1 MFTLQ
6 VVASL
11 TVALASYHKAVATPA
26 PSDPCAAIAGK
37 LFALPA
43 DVLACEKS
51 FPFNETLRQNVLTT
65 VSRVF
70 DFYTFENWY
79 LDSPAP
85 FQESTNNIRANL
97 TRINTTQYDTDY
109 DFNIDLYDF
118 TTQLNDGHTRWFT
131 NCYTNWQNILPAPF
145 INVELNGTQ
154 GVYIAPDSVDFINL
168 IGTSYTDLLEE
179 MEFDWQRLSGAQITS
194 IEGQDP
200 YDYAD
205 FVADT
210 VSGNYLD
217 HGVRVNSVFSSY
229 RISGTDFSQRLG
241 DLAGPTGVKQTSLEV
256 KLIVANS
263 TTEET
268 VTIPFIASFLGVA
281 FTDQASYWENNCAAN
296 PDTNGVDLRTSGL
309 TRRLNE
315 TPRRRLAK
323 GNIIDKSNDSA
334 IGLPPQFLPTAPQVD
349 GSEDVIKNF
358 ILPDNIT
365 GVMFVGS
372 FEPDDFD
379 QFQADTVAAISAF
392 QSAGVSR
399 LLIDLTNN
407 GGGFVCLG
415 QFLFQYLA
423 GSNIGYPGFVSTNRA
438 NLLAQKIVAADI
450 ALGNDDTIT
459 FYSADNWAFLNDTE
473 MSASYD
479 YIDPSLPFTVNAVN
493 EPTSQRFHDTCQ
505 LSFTQTIPEDP
516 PFPTESVAIVSNGNC
531 ASTCAMFSTLMNER
545 LQTKIA
551 VFGGKPG
558 ENVEFKGMA
567 GNQVLEWADIDTE
580 IKTAGLKDDP
590 LAPPDLLVSGDFR
603 HNWRTAWS
611 WLNESI
617 PIAFLSELP
626 KLRFPFTL
634 ETYNNPQNLWVYAA
648 SQLFS

>member
-1 MFTLQ
+1 MLPLQ
-6 VVASL
+6 SLASL
-11 TVALASYHKAVATPA
+11 AAVVTSYHQAFAAPA

-37 LFALPA
+37 LFVLPA
-43 DVLACEKS
+43 DVLACERS

-79 LDSPAP
+79 LDSPPP

-97 TRINTTQYDTDY
+97 TRIKTTQYETDY

-145 INVELNGTQ
+145 INVEINGTQ
-154 GVYIAPDSVDFINL
+154 GVYIAPDTVDFISL
-168 IGTSYTDLLEE
+168 IGTNYTDLLDE
-179 MEFDWQRLSGAQITS
+179 MGFDWQRLAGAQVTAL
-194 IEGQDP
+194 EGQDP

-210 VSGNYLD
+210 VSGNFLD

-256 KLIVANS
+256 KLITVNS

-268 VTIPFIASFLGVA
+268 VSIPYIAGFLGVA
-281 FTDQASYWENNCAAN
+281 FTDQASYWENNCAAT
-296 PDTNGVDLRTSGL
+296 PDTNGMDLRSSGSSRVS
-309 TRRLNE
+309 TA
-315 TPRRRLAK
+315 TPRRRLAQ

-334 IGLPPQFLPTAPQVD
+334 VGLPPQFIPTAPQID
-349 GSEDVIKNF
+349 GSEGVIKNF
-358 ILPDNIT
+358 ILPDNQT

-392 QSAGVSR
+392 QSAGISR
-399 LLIDLTNN
+399 LLVDLTNN

-423 GSNIGYPGFVSTNRA
+423 GSKIGYPGFVSTNRA
-438 NLLAQKIVAADI
+438 NPLAQKIIAADI

-473 MSASYD
+473 MPESYN
-479 YIDPSLPFTVNAVN
+479 YIDPSLPFTVNSVN

-516 PFPTESVAIVSNGNC
+516 PFLTENVAIVSNGNC

-580 IKTAGLKDDP
+580 IKTAGLKDDH

-617 PIAFLSELP
+617 PIAYLSELP
-626 KLRFPFTL
+626 KIRFPYTL
-634 ETYNNPQNLWVYAA
+634 ETYNDPQNLWVFAA
-648 SQLFS
+648 SQLFP

>member
-1 MFTLQ
+1 MHTLRLLSFLI
-6 VVASL
+6 VSYSHVFAAPAS
-11 TVALASYHKAVATPA
+11 
-26 PSDPCAAIAGK
+26 SDPCATIAGK

-43 DVLACEKS
+43 DVLACERS
-51 FPFNETLRQNVLTT
+51 LPFNETLRQNVLTT
-65 VSRVF
+65 ISRVF

-97 TRINTTQYDTDY
+97 TRINTTHYETDY
-109 DFNIDLYDF
+109 DFNIDMYDF

-145 INVELNGTQ
+145 INVEINGTQ
-154 GVYIAPDSVDFINL
+154 GVYIAPDSVDFISL
-168 IGTSYTDLLEE
+168 IGTNYTDLLDG
-179 MEFDWQRLSGAQITS
+179 FDYQRLAGALVKT
-194 IEGQDP
+194 IEGKDP

-241 DLAGPTGVKQTSLEV
+241 DLGESGPTGVKQTSLEV
-256 KLIVANS
+256 KLITAKSNV
-263 TTEET
+263 EET
-268 VTIPFIASFLGVA
+268 VSIPFIASFIGVA

-296 PDTNGVDLRTSGL
+296 ADTNGVDLRSSGS
-309 TRRLNE
+309 TRRSIDNIS
-315 TPRRRLAK
+315 RRRLAK

-334 IGLPPQFLPTAPQVD
+334 IGLPPQFVPTAPQVD
-349 GSEDVIKNF
+349 GSEGVIKNF
-358 ILPDNIT
+358 ILPDNQT

-392 QSAGVSR
+392 QNAGVSR

-438 NLLAQKIVAADI
+438 NPLAQKIVAADI

-459 FYSADNWAFLNDTE
+459 FYSADNWAFLNDTQMPE
-473 MSASYD
+473 SFD
-479 YIDPSLPFTVNAVN
+479 YIDPSLPFAVNTVN

-516 PFPTESVAIVSNGNC
+516 PFPIENVAIGNC

-611 WLNESI
+611 WFNESI

-626 KLRFPFTL
+626 KLRFPYTL
-634 ETYNNPQNLWVYAA
+634 ETYNDPQNLWIFA
-648 SQLFS
+648 

>member
-1 MFTLQ
+1 MLLPLRYLVSVAVTLT
-6 VVASL
+6 SN
-11 TVALASYHKAVATPA
+11 YHQAVAAPA
-26 PSDPCAAIAGK
+26 PSDPCTAIAGQT
-37 LFALPA
+37 FVLPA
-43 DVLACEKS
+43 DVLACERS

-79 LDSPAP
+79 LDSPPP

-97 TRINTTQYDTDY
+97 SRINTTVYETDY

-118 TTQLNDGHTRWFT
+118 TTQMNDGHTRWFT
-131 NCYTNWQNILPAPF
+131 NCYTNWQNILPAPI
-145 INVELNGTQ
+145 INVEINGTQ
-154 GVYIAPDSVDFINL
+154 GVYIAPDTVEFISL
-168 IGTSYTDLLEE
+168 IGTDFTDILDE
-179 MEFDWQRLSGAQITS
+179 MGFDWQRLAGAQVTA

-210 VSGNYLD
+210 VSGNFLD
-217 HGVRVNSVFSSY
+217 HGVRVNSAFSSY

-241 DLAGPTGVKQTSLEV
+241 DIAGPTGVKQTSLDV
-256 KLIVANS
+256 TLITVNS

-268 VTIPFIASFLGVA
+268 VSIPYIASFLGVA
-281 FTDQASYWENNCAAN
+281 FTDQTSYWENNCAAN
-296 PDTNGVDLRTSGL
+296 AATNGMDLRNSGSSRASL
-309 TRRLNE
+309 T
-315 TPRRRLAK
+315 TPRRQIAK

-334 IGLPPQFLPTAPQVD
+334 VGLPPQFVPTAPQVN
-349 GSEDVIKNF
+349 GSEGVIKNF
-358 ILPDNIT
+358 ILPDNQT

-379 QFQADTVAAISAF
+379 QFQADTVAAITAF
-392 QSAGVSR
+392 QAAGVSR

-423 GSNIGYPGFVSTNRA
+423 GSKIGYPGFVSTNRA
-438 NLLAQKIVAADI
+438 NPLAQKIVAADI

-473 MSASYD
+473 MPENFN
-479 YIDPSLPFTVNAVN
+479 YIDPSLPFTVNGVN

-505 LSFTQTIPEDP
+505 LSFTQTIPQDP
-516 PFPTESVAIVSNGNC
+516 PFPTEHILTVCMNVMLGNC

-590 LAPPDLLVSGDFR
+590 LAPPDLLVSADFR

-617 PIAFLSELP
+617 PIAYLSELP
-626 KLRFPFTL
+626 KLRFPYTL
-634 ETYNNPQNLWVYAA
+634 DTYNDPQNLWVFA
-648 SQLFS
+648 